1 MSHAVTTAAPQ
12 SSPRRQTAQN
22 KPKLRLVVPE
32 IAEARSSFPLICIA
46 TVVVGLALILVTNI
60 FINHSTYRVQ
70 ELTVERDQL
79 TDDRDRLA
87 EDLSYRM
94 SPQNVEDTA
103 KAQGMKPAESVKF
116 IREDGTIVD
125 APKGEGKAP
134 EAQVPGPRKDAR
146 DDIKPNLK
154 SDEKLPVVGGSSGTL
169 TPPKLQEPKEPADK

>member
-1 MSHAVTTAAPQ
+1 MSHAVKTAAPRSRPQKQTEQ
-12 SSPRRQTAQN
+12 S

-32 IAEARSSFPLICIA
+32 IAEARSSFSLLCVA
-46 TVVVGLALILVTNI
+46 TIVVGLALILVTNI

-70 ELTVERDQL
+70 ELSTERDKL

-94 SPQNVEDTA
+94 SPQNIEDSA
-103 KAQGMKPAESVKF
+103 KAQGLKPAASIKF

-125 APKGEGKAP
+125 APQGEDKAP
-134 EAQVPGPRKDAR
+134 DGHVPGPRKDAR

-154 SDEKLPVVGGSSGTL
+154 SDERLPVVGGSSGAL
-169 TPPKLQEPKEPADK
+169 NPPKLQEPNEQADK

>member
-12 SSPRRQTAQN
+12 SSPQKRAEQS

-32 IAEARSSFPLICIA
+32 IAEARSSFPLMCIA
-46 TVVVGLALILVTNI
+46 TIVVGLALILVTNI

-79 TDDRDRLA
+79 TDDRDRLS

-94 SPQNVEDTA
+94 SPQNIEDSA

-125 APKGEGKAP
+125 APKGAGKTPEGH
-134 EAQVPGPRKDAR
+134 VPGPRKDAR

-154 SDEKLPVVGGSSGTL
+154 SDERLPVVGGSSGAL
-169 TPPKLQEPKEPADK
+169 TPPKLQEPQEKADK